1 MKDVFIDKLLEI
13 LRRQDIKNELLNLT
27 KPVLDSFLN
36 EIYPYV
42 YLSLMFVFI
51 SFLLTL
57 GIFYL
62 LMRNNIKLHSN

>member
-51 SFLLTL
+51 SYLLTL